1 VTHDDT
7 HAWRWRE
14 LLGVLLLAAAILLLW
29 RVPWLG
35 WLVYPFRVFGT
46 FVHELS
52 HGLAAVVTGG
62 EFQRFT
68 VSADLSGLAW
78 SAGGIRWIVAS
89 AGYVG
94 SAVFGGFLVLLAE
107 RGVSA
112 RALLLALG
120 IGLAL
125 LSLLFVRNL
134 FGIAAGLSLGVLL
147 VAAGRTLRAHWA
159 ELLLLTLALQSMLD
173 GFNSLLNVLTLSTR
187 DDIRTDAHTMAE
199 LSGLPA
205 MFWVMAWSL
214 LSAAIVYASLRLA
227 YRRPAPERLTPGSP
241 P

>member
-1 VTHDDT
+1 MTADDSPT
-7 HAWRWRE
+7 WRWRE
-14 LLGVLLLAAAILLLW
+14 LLGLLLLGAAILLLW

-52 HGLAAVVTGG
+52 HGLAAVLTGG

-78 SAGGIRWIVAS
+78 SAGGVRWIVAS

-94 SAVFGGFLVLLAE
+94 SAVFGGLLVLLAD
-107 RGVSA
+107 RGVSS
-112 RALLLALG
+112 RTLLLALG

-147 VAAGRTLRAHWA
+147 VVAGRMLRAHWA
-159 ELLLLTLALQSMLD
+159 DLLLLTLALQSMLD
-173 GFNSLLNVLTLSTR
+173 GFNSLLNVMVLSRR
-187 DDIRTDAHTMAE
+187 DDIQTDAHAMAE
-199 LSGLPA
+199 LSGMPA
-205 MFWVMAWSL
+205 MSWVLAWSL
-214 LSAAIVYASLRLA
+214 LSAVIVYASLRLA
-227 YRRPAPERLTPGSP
+227 YRRPGPARVTSGTPS
-241 P
+241 

>member
-1 VTHDDT
+1 MTHEAAP
-7 HAWRWRE
+7 AWRWRE
-14 LLGVLLLAAAILLLW
+14 LLGLLVLGAAILLLW

-52 HGLAAVVTGG
+52 HGLAAVLTGG
-62 EFQRFT
+62 DFQRFT

-94 SAVFGGFLVLLAE
+94 SAVFGGLLVLLAE
-107 RGVSA
+107 RGVSS
-112 RALLLALG
+112 RTLLVAMG

-134 FGIAAGLSLGVLL
+134 FGIVAGLSLGVALAL
-147 VAAGRTLRAHWA
+147 AGRVLRAHWA
-159 ELLLLTLALQSMLD
+159 DLLLLSLALQSMLD

-187 DDIRTDAHTMAE
+187 DDVRTDAHTMAE

-205 MFWVMAWSL
+205 MFWVVAWSL

-227 YRRPAPERLTPGSP
+227 YRRPAPARVTSDTPS
-241 P
+241 

>member
-1 VTHDDT
+1 MTHEAAP
-7 HAWRWRE
+7 AWRWRE
-14 LLGVLLLAAAILLLW
+14 LLGLLLLGAAILLLW

-52 HGLAAVVTGG
+52 HGLAAVLTGG
-62 EFQRFT
+62 DFQRFT

-94 SAVFGGFLVLLAE
+94 SAVFGGLLVLLAE
-107 RGVSA
+107 RGVSS
-112 RALLLALG
+112 RTLLVAMG

-134 FGIAAGLSLGVLL
+134 FGIVAGLSLGVALAL
-147 VAAGRTLRAHWA
+147 AGRVLRAHWA
-159 ELLLLTLALQSMLD
+159 DLLLLSLALQSMLD

-187 DDIRTDAHTMAE
+187 DDVRTDAHTMAE

-205 MFWVMAWSL
+205 MFWVVAWSL

-227 YRRPAPERLTPGSP
+227 YRRPAPARVTSDTPS
-241 P
+241 